1 MHYWQALAL
10 AILSGFG
17 GGLISAVASLLD
29 PGKTEKGYEA
39 TNGVSVGVFVWGR
52 GLLGIG
58 GAFAVMLAIIVAGR
72 YKDDV
77 TASNLLFMTSIC
89 VVAGF
94 VGQRML
100 SAVAKRMEDQIAQ
113 EVDRK
118 TKGVRDSVEKVVE
131 EKARE
136 TEKVVEEK
144 ARETKVHVNI
154 GDNILAALGTLNARN
169 FDPTEIGQYI
179 KDLESAR
186 ENPDYRTDRT
196 LNIVLARL
204 YADGRKDYDQAI
216 AILTRFTEERAKQ
229 GPPDINLAD
238 GFYNI
243 ACYKV
248 RKMLTV
254 SGDAAVELRA
264 QALAALEKSVKIA
277 PQNAEDAASD
287 RDFRPLSD
295 DPEFKRITGKTGDPD
310 HPGQTTSA

>member
-10 AILSGFG
+10 AIFSGFG

-72 YKDDV
+72 YKDDL
-77 TASNLLFMTSIC
+77 TAANLLFLTSIC

-136 TEKVVEEK
+136 T
-144 ARETKVHVNI
+144 KVHVNI
-154 GDNILAALGTLNARN
+154 GDNILAALSTLNARN
-169 FDPTEIGQYI
+169 YDPTGIGQYI

-204 YADGRKDYDQAI
+204 FADGRKDYDQAI
-216 AILTRFTEERAKQ
+216 AILFRFTEERAQQ
-229 GPPDINLAD
+229 GPPDIDLAD

-287 RDFRPLSD
+287 RDFLPLRD
-295 DPEFKRITGKTGDPD
+295 DPEFKKITGKTGDSD